1 MGNGYPAGSL
11 KIDDLPSRYR
21 EGSFLLRNQSSAE
34 SAAPVRTRLI
44 KRQNESVL
52 FNYSTVPGRYSA
64 KEPLCIKRKECDK
77 IHKMINPQSP
87 VRLKRTQ
94 ILRIAAQNGVERLR
108 VFGSVARGTDDEQS
122 DVDFLVELAPDRSLL
137 DLGNFLYEVRS
148 LLGKEV
154 DVVTEKGLQRRIR
167 DRVLAEA
174 VDL

>member
-1 MGNGYPAGSL
+1 MDIELPFDFKEFLKLLNENGVRVLLIGEHAVDERL
-11 KIDDLPSRYR
+11 SR
-21 EGSFLLRNQSSAE
+21 QHSAD
-34 SAAPVRTRLI
+34 
-44 KRQNESVL
+44 
-52 FNYSTVPGRYSA
+52 
-64 KEPLCIKRKECDK
+64 EPLCIKRMECDK
-77 IHKMINPQSP
+77 IHRMINPQSP

-108 VFGSVARGTDDEQS
+108 VFGSVARGTEDEQS
-122 DVDFLVELAPDRSLL
+122 DIDFLVELAPDRSLL

>member
-1 MGNGYPAGSL
+1 MIP
-11 KIDDLPSRYR
+11 P
-21 EGSFLLRNQSSAE
+21 Q
-34 SAAPVRTRLI
+34 
-44 KRQNESVL
+44 
-52 FNYSTVPGRYSA
+52 
-64 KEPLCIKRKECDK
+64 PLCTRRKEGDK

-94 ILRIAAQNGVERLR
+94 ILRIAARNGVEERLR
-108 VFGSVARGTDDEQS
+108 VFGSVARGTEDEQS
-122 DVDFLVELAPDRSLL
+122 DIDFLVELAPDRSLL

-167 DRVLAEA
+167 DRVLADA

>member
-1 MGNGYPAGSL
+1 M
-11 KIDDLPSRYR
+11 
-21 EGSFLLRNQSSAE
+21 
-34 SAAPVRTRLI
+34 
-44 KRQNESVL
+44 
-52 FNYSTVPGRYSA
+52 
-64 KEPLCIKRKECDK
+64 
-77 IHKMINPQSP
+77 
-87 VRLKRTQ
+87 
-94 ILRIAAQNGVERLR
+94 ERLR

-122 DVDFLVELAPDRSLL
+122 DIDFLVELAPDRSLL